1 MRGGYRR
8 DRGQGRV
15 LSRQPTPRMLPKTS
29 TECEDGGVNIVLGVS
44 GGIAAYKAVALARL
58 LVEAGHEVHV
68 VPTADA
74 LRFVG
79 QPTWEAISRHPV
91 TTSVHDDVPEVRH
104 VALGQNADLV
114 VVAPATANTL
124 ARMTAGLADDLLGTT
139 LLSTQA
145 PVLVAPAMHTEMWQ
159 HPATQDNV
167 AILRARGVAFVGPE
181 SGRLTGDDSGPG
193 RMSEPA
199 DIFARVQEMLD
210 GVPAVSA
217 VGDAA
222 ADGQGVAA
230 DATDGGESSPAGV
243 ADPDASGVGASAA
256 RDWAAQVTGPAPA
269 AEAAL
274 ASGEADH
281 SDHSDHSDRAD
292 RADRAQGDLAGVRV
306 LVTAGGTREPIDPVR
321 YLGNRSS
328 GRQGVAVAAAAA
340 DRGAEVVLLAANID
354 GSVLADVTGDPAIRI
369 VPVGT
374 TAELDTTAH
383 AAAKGA
389 RVVIM
394 AAAVADYRVAD
405 VADQKMRKEDSP
417 GAAPTLTLV
426 ENPDILVSLVRDRQ
440 DDQVIVGFAAE
451 TVDSEDE
458 LLDRGRRKLARKGV
472 DLLAVNA
479 VGWTE
484 GFESANNE
492 LRVLNF
498 DGDVVA
504 AVAGTKREVA
514 DALLDAVGDELD
526 HADLSDSALV
536 D

>member
-1 MRGGYRR
+1 M
-8 DRGQGRV
+8 
-15 LSRQPTPRMLPKTS
+15 
-29 TECEDGGVNIVLGVS
+29 LGVS

-58 LVEAGHEVHV
+58 LVEAGHEVHI

-114 VVAPATANTL
+114 IVAPATANTL

-139 LLSTQA
+139 LLSTKA

-199 DIFARVQEMLD
+199 DIFARVQDML
-210 GVPAVSA
+210 
-217 VGDAA
+217 
-222 ADGQGVAA
+222 
-230 DATDGGESSPAGV
+230 AGV
-243 ADPDASGVGASAA
+243 GSPPAPSDEAHGAGDPDAAGVDDSA
-256 RDWAAQVTGPAPA
+256 REWAAQVPA
-269 AEAAL
+269 AAAPL
-274 ASGEADH
+274 SGGPLLGSAGSAAAEI
-281 SDHSDHSDRAD
+281 DRDA
-292 RADRAQGDLAGVRV
+292 RAQGDLAGVRV

-354 GSVLADVTGDPAIRI
+354 GTVLADVAGDPAIRI

-405 VADQKMRKEDSP
+405 VADEKMRKEDSP
-417 GAAPTLTLV
+417 GDAPTLTLI
-426 ENPDILVSLVRDRQ
+426 ENPDILVSLVRERSDE
-440 DDQVIVGFAAE
+440 QVIVGFAAE

-458 LLDRGRRKLARKGV
+458 LLERGRRKLARKGV

-479 VGWTE
+479 VGWTH
-484 GFESANNE
+484 GFEADDNE
-492 LRVLNF
+492 VRVLDM

-514 DALLDAVGDELD
+514 DALLDAVSDELD
-526 HADLSDSALV
+526 AGGLEEMESALV
-536 D
+536 E

>member
-1 MRGGYRR
+1 M
-8 DRGQGRV
+8 
-15 LSRQPTPRMLPKTS
+15 
-29 TECEDGGVNIVLGVS
+29 NIVLGVS

-139 LLSTQA
+139 LLATRA

-167 AILRARGVAFVGPE
+167 AILRARGVSFVGPE
-181 SGRLTGDDSGPG
+181 IGRLTGDDSGPG

-199 DIFARVQEMLD
+199 DIFARVEEL
-210 GVPAVSA
+210 
-217 VGDAA
+217 
-222 ADGQGVAA
+222 
-230 DATDGGESSPAGV
+230 
-243 ADPDASGVGASAA
+243 
-256 RDWAAQVTGPAPA
+256 
-269 AEAAL
+269 
-274 ASGEADH
+274 
-281 SDHSDHSDRAD
+281 
-292 RADRAQGDLAGVRV
+292 LAGVDSGASPTVFEAADDLAADDVAEVPGGAGPDAPDAPTEVFSPPVAESAHGDTRGVDSEARERGNLAGIRV

-328 GRQGVAVAAAAA
+328 GRQGIAIAVAAA
-340 DRGAEVVLLAANID
+340 DRGAEVVLLAANVD
-354 GSVLADVTGDPAIRI
+354 GEVLAEVAQDPAVRI
-369 VPVGT
+369 VPVST
-374 TAELDTTAH
+374 TAELDSTAH

-389 RVVIM
+389 RVVVM
-394 AAAVADYRVAD
+394 AAAVADYRVAE
-405 VADQKMRKEDSP
+405 VADRKIRKEDAP
-417 GAAPTLTLV
+417 GEAPTLTLV
-426 ENPDILVSLVRDRQ
+426 ENPDILVSLVRERQ

-451 TVDSEDE
+451 TVDDEDE
-458 LLDRGRRKLARKGV
+458 LLERGRRKLARKGV

-479 VGWTE
+479 VGWNE
-484 GFESANNE
+484 GFESQENDV
-492 LRVLNF
+492 RVLDI

-504 AVAGTKREVA
+504 AVAGSKREVA
-514 DALLDAVGDELD
+514 DALLDAVRDELD
-526 HADLSDSALV
+526 LADSPLV
-536 D
+536 S